1 LRALTEASD
10 EEPEDPDA
18 GFRVVITTPRT
29 AEFGMPYRPLRGPSV
44 LRREYL
50 IDEET
55 LEVEEPDR
63 AAAIAALFP
72 DPPSYN
78 TRSKSRSSASS
89 ENPSPATR
97 SIFSREASGRSSEAT
112 SVSTTPAGSGDL
124 TGEEAEGESGE
135 KVVEGEKLL
144 SSPALAA
151 DGGATLGDGDQTAN
165 TWREERAGREG
176 STGSEGSMGREGS
189 AGREGSI
196 ESEGG
201 IRRGRSIGREGSV
214 TTDVAETLGGL
225 AVESERE
232 RVGEEGGEDEGTGV
246 PERVLPS
253 TEAPEEAI
261 EDDGDGAPLTRV
273 SSHSST
279 HSS

>member
-50 IDEET
+50 IEEET
-55 LEVEEPDR
+55 LEAEKPDR
-63 AAAIAALFP
+63 AAVIAALFP

-135 KVVEGEKLL
+135 KVVEGEQFL
-144 SSPALAA
+144 SSPDLATNRPVV
-151 DGGATLGDGDQTAN
+151 DGDGTSGEGDQTGN
-165 TWREERAGREG
+165 TW
-176 STGSEGSMGREGS
+176 REGS

-196 ESEGG
+196 GSSGSMGREGSSG
-201 IRRGRSIGREGSV
+201 SDGSTSRGRSIGREGSV
-214 TTDVAETLGGL
+214 TTEVAETLGSL
-225 AVESERE
+225 AVESEAE
-232 RVGEEGGEDEGTGV
+232 RVGEEGEADEGAGV
-246 PERVLPS
+246 LERVLPS